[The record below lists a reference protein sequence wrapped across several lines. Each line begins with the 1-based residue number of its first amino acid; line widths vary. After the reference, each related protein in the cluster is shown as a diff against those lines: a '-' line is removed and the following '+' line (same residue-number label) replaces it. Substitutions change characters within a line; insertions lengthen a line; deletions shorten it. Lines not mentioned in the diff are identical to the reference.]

1 MPFEKSA
8 NHTEALLKVLLKII
22 ERTAAGG
29 ATKRELRETYAE
41 VKGSPPH
48 DRTIS
53 RIVTAINEYISRWED
68 DGSMILQTSTV
79 GGRGFNQ
86 AVEVRH
92 QDKQTYY
99 YFTRDLTE
107 HTKTGFAQAAQAAL
121 SLYPQKKQMTP
132 EHFEAVK
139 DAFSG
144 SILRRMTGWD
154 SLEKD
159 IERFVHVSGYSRAKI
174 QQVGQWTFKILDA
187 LRRSKRIEFDYVRLY
202 DGTDSRQRQLEPY
215 GLVCRQGT
223 WYVVGRDVDK
233 GEKRVFRIDQIVRL
247 SVVENSTYS
256 VPAGFSMQEAY
267 GNAWG
272 VWTEAG
278 AGQLE
283 QVVIRVD
290 AGMAAKFRTTRY
302 HDSQQLVSNA
312 DGSTEIL
319 FNVTGVEEMVP
330 WLITWGK
337 TIEVLQPDWLR
348 GAVAATARD
357 IAAVYDKAGE
367 RER

>member
-29 ATKRELRETYAE
+29 ATKRELRETYTE

-53 RIVTAINEYISRWED
+53 RMVTAINEYISRWED
-68 DGSMILQTSTV
+68 DGSMILQTSTL
-79 GGRGFNQ
+79 GGGGFYQ

-92 QDKQTYY
+92 RDKQTYY
-99 YFTRDLTE
+99 CFTRDLTE
-107 HTKTGFAQAAQAAL
+107 QTQIGFVQAAQAAL
-121 SLYPQKKQMTP
+121 SLYPQRKQMTP
-132 EHFEAVK
+132 ENFEAVK
-139 DAFSG
+139 DAFAG

-159 IERFVHVSGYSRAKI
+159 IERFVHVSGYSQAKI

-202 DGTDSRQRQLEPY
+202 DGNESRQRQMEPY
-215 GLVCRQGT
+215 GLVCRQGA

-247 SVVENSTYS
+247 SVVENSTYGI
-256 VPAGFSMQEAY
+256 PTGFSLQEAY

-278 AGQLE
+278 TGQLE
-283 QVVIRVD
+283 QVVIRVA

-302 HDSQQLVSNA
+302 HDTQQLFPKD
-312 DGSTEIL
+312 DGSAEIH
-319 FNVTGVEEMVP
+319 FNVTGAVEMVP
-330 WLITWGK
+330 WLLTWGN
-337 TIEVLQPDWLR
+337 TIEVLEPVWLR

-357 IAAVYDKAGE
+357 IAAVYD
-367 RER
+367 